1 MWTWSLDWGEVGPTL
16 LVGSCPMRPA
26 DLARIRRQT
35 GATAILSL
43 QHDDCLAYWGIDYAK
58 MQAAV
63 ARNGLRMERCP
74 MRDFNIED
82 QQRRLPAAVAV
93 LTRLQHQGHRTYVH
107 CTAGLG
113 RSPLTVWAYLV
124 MVEAWEPA
132 RAIGAIRRVRPAVVP
147 SWEAL
152 QGCRETLLTK
162 QQAKVE
168 ERAYALYRQGTAGD
182 AQQHW
187 FLAQQ
192 LILREWFV
200 DRVVEQTGTELGSV
214 EIADK

>member
-16 LVGSCPMRPA
+16 LVGSCPMRPT
-26 DLARIRRQT
+26 DLGRIRHQT

-58 MQAAV
+58 MQAAGV
-63 ARNGLRMERCP
+63 RNGLQMERCP

-82 QQRRLPAAVAV
+82 QQRRLPAAVAR
-93 LTRLQHQGHRTYVH
+93 LTRLQRQGHRTYVH

-113 RSPLTVWAYLV
+113 RSPLTLWAYLV
-124 MVEAWEPA
+124 MVEGWEPS
-132 RAIGAIRRVRPAVVP
+132 RAIEAIRRVRPAVVP

-152 QGCRETLLTK
+152 QGCREDLL
-162 QQAKVE
+162 AKREAQVA
-168 ERAYALYRQGTAGD
+168 ERAYALYRQGMPGD

-187 FLAQQ
+187 FLAQRQ
-192 LILREWFV
+192 VLRECFLGAV
-200 DRVVEQTGTELGSV
+200 DERL
-214 EIADK
+214 